1 MNWMKSTTGGIM
13 RTTNS
18 SLLTWWIPDMIDDIY
33 AVSWFILKTVQFT
46 LITKVD
52 VNTTAIHPD
61 DVTPCK
67 DESTSFPERWLL
79 PCRPHPD
86 RPPWSSLL
94 PFPRSRP
101 LPCWTSPANHS
112 LFELKL
118 LHIFN
123 SVRQFLTVF
132 WQEDFFGSEW
142 WWSHQCIPLQWY
154 LTK

>member
-1 MNWMKSTTGGIM
+1 MKSITGGII

-67 DESTSFPERWLL
+67 DESTSFPER
-79 PCRPHPD
+79 
-86 RPPWSSLL
+86 
-94 PFPRSRP
+94 
-101 LPCWTSPANHS
+101 
-112 LFELKL
+112 
-118 LHIFN
+118 
-123 SVRQFLTVF
+123 
-132 WQEDFFGSEW
+132 
-142 WWSHQCIPLQWY
+142 
-154 LTK
+154 